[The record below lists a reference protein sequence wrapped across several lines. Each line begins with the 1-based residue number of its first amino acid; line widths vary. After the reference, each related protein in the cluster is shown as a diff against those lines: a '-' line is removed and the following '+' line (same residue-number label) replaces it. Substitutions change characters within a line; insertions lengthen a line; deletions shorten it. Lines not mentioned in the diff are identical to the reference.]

1 MKKGK
6 LLLVTSF
13 ILIITGFSLLAYSI
27 SQGDSNISLIFIFPV
42 VIGGGALGSLG
53 ILMLIVGIFLL
64 PITFFYYKTRRYMG
78 GYRDR
83 TPHSRGETRKNI
95 HRDRGRWEMESLGG
109 RTRGGGV
116 IFIGPIPIVFG
127 SDKGIAKWMIVVGVI
142 IAVIMLLMFVLQIF
156 RM

>member
-27 SQGDSNISLIFIFPV
+27 SQGDSKISLILIFPV
-42 VIGGGALGSLG
+42 VMGGGALGALG
-53 ILMLIVGIFLL
+53 ILLLIVGIFLL
-64 PITFFYYKTRRYMG
+64 PVSFFYYKTRRYLG
-78 GYRDR
+78 GCRDHTSHPGGKKSIR
-83 TPHSRGETRKNI
+83 
-95 HRDRGRWEMESLGG
+95 RDRGGWEVESLGG
-109 RTRGGGV
+109 KTRAGGV

>member
-1 MKKGK
+1 
-6 LLLVTSF
+6 
-13 ILIITGFSLLAYSI
+13 
-27 SQGDSNISLIFIFPV
+27 
-42 VIGGGALGSLG
+42 
-53 ILMLIVGIFLL
+53 
-64 PITFFYYKTRRYMG
+64 
-78 GYRDR
+78 
-83 TPHSRGETRKNI
+83 
-95 HRDRGRWEMESLGG
+95 MESLGG